1 MGKLIT
7 FDPDTHTYTLCGERV
22 PSVTEICR
30 FLHYKSEYADKESRD
45 RAARK
50 GTAIH
55 ELTAL
60 IDYGE
65 DVDVPPEL
73 AGYVQAWENFK
84 RDYRVEILA
93 IEQTIGSAIYVGG
106 SIGML
111 SMCGTL
117 DRRARIESKSGIIDI
132 KSGSTVN
139 KFPLQAQLNGY
150 DMIDDRINDFL
161 LGVYLRP
168 DATYTAYEAPKDV
181 SIVCYLYALHLAE
194 QEAKKRWKITV

>member
-30 FLHYKSEYADKESRD
+30 FLHYRAEYADKESRD

-65 DVDVPPEL
+65 DVEILPEL
-73 AGYVQAWENFK
+73 SGYVQAWKNFK

-93 IEQTIGSAIYVGG
+93 IEQVVGG
-106 SIGML
+106 YLFGGTGCPL
-111 SMCGTL
+111 CGTL
-117 DRRARIESKSGIIDI
+117 DRRARIVKQDGIIDI
-132 KSGSTVN
+132 KTGSTVN
-139 KFPLQAQLNGY
+139 KVALQGQLTGY
-150 DMIDDRINDFL
+150 DVLDTAHVNDFL
-161 LGVYLRP
+161 LGVYLHA
-168 DATYTAYEAPKDV
+168 DGTYTVYCAPRNYELLI
-181 SIVCYLYALHLAE
+181 SLYGLHKAE
-194 QEAKKRWKITV
+194 QEAKKRWKTTV

>member
-1 MGKLIT
+1 MSVIT
-7 FDPDTHTYTLCGERV
+7 FDDATHTYTLDGNPC
-22 PSVTEICR
+22 PSVTEITR
-30 FLHYKSEYADKESRD
+30 FLHYKAEYADKESRD

-65 DVDVPPEL
+65 DVEIPPEL
-73 AGYVQAWENFK
+73 SGYVLAWQNFK

-93 IEQTIGSAIYVGG
+93 IEQVVGG
-106 SIGML
+106 YLFGGAGCPL
-111 SMCGTL
+111 CGTL

-139 KFPLQAQLNGY
+139 KIALQAQLTGY
-150 DMIDDRINDFL
+150 DIIDAQVNDFL
-161 LGVYLRP
+161 MGVYLHP
-168 DATYTAYEAPKDV
+168 DGTYTAYEAPRNFMLV
-181 SIVCYLYALHLAE
+181 YGLYNLHIAE
-194 QEAKKRWKITV
+194 QEAKKRWKTTV